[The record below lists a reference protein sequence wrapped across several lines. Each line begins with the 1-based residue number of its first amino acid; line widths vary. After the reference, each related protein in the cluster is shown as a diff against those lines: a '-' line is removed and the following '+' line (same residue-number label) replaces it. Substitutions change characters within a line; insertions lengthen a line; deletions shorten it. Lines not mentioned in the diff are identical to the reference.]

1 MKRHKRQSN
10 REPIIALINI
20 IFLIL
25 IFFMVAGSL
34 SGKPDGRMEFVE
46 TDAEACCTPDGALV
60 VLADGSLLFG
70 GAPVAS
76 ARAYLAQLE
85 GDAPVVRIAP
95 DRHLPANDLLAL
107 ARHLKEAG
115 AGQIVILMETSS

>member
-1 MKRHKRQSN
+1 MNRRKRQSH

-34 SGKPDGRMEFVE
+34 SGRPDGSMEFVE
-46 TDAEACCTPDGALV
+46 TDAEACCMPDGALV
-60 VLADGSLLFG
+60 VLADGRLLYG

-76 ARAYLAQLE
+76 ARTYLNHLE
-85 GDAPVVRIAP
+85 GDAPVARIAP
-95 DRHLPANDLLAL
+95 DRRLPANDLLAI
-107 ARHLKEAG
+107 ARQLQEAG
-115 AGQIVILMETSS
+115 AGRVVILTETSS